1 MQDVLRREDEN
12 DNSKVDPKLF
22 ITELNIYKHKATV
35 VSELR
40 TYGTVSADRLL
51 RIRQSSE
58 ISAARRDW
66 DEFDDN
72 TVGLFDNVVF
82 RHDSGTEF

>member
-1 MQDVLRREDEN
+1 MLRREDET
-12 DNSKVDPKLF
+12 DNSEVDPKLF
-22 ITELNIYKHKATV
+22 VPELNIYKHKATV

-40 TYGTVSADRLL
+40 TYGIVSADRLL

-58 ISAARRDW
+58 VSAARRDR
-66 DEFDDN
+66 DQFDDN